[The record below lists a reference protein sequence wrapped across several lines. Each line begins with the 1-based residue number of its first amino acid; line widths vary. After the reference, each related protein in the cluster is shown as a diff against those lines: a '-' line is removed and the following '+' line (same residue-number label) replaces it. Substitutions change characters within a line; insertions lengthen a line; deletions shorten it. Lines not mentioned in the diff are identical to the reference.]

1 VTDQPHFR
9 FYPNAYADGDAFERS
24 DQTCD
29 VCEREAVWR
38 YTGEIY
44 MEGEPPM
51 VCARCMASG
60 ALRERLPAD
69 SYVMQDIVLEGADD
83 DLADEILLATPSVV
97 SINPFEWPVID
108 GEPLAYI
115 GVGDV
120 ASLKGNAKAHRA
132 IAEAFADLGEEG
144 GHPSHALVFKRLD
157 EDEYVAVIDMD

>member
-1 VTDQPHFR
+1 MSDQPYFR
-9 FYPNAYADGDAFERS
+9 FYPNAYADGDAFEHS
-24 DQTCD
+24 DERCD
-29 VCEREAVWR
+29 ICARAAVWR

-44 MEGEPPM
+44 MEGDPPS

-69 SYVMQDIVLEGADD
+69 SYVLQDIVLEGADD
-83 DLADEILLATPSVV
+83 DLADEILLATPSVA

-115 GVGDV
+115 GVGDA
-120 ASLKGNAKAHRA
+120 ASLKGNTKAQRA
-132 IAEAFADLGEEG
+132 IAEAFTDLGEDS

-157 EDEYVAVIDMD
+157 DDEYVAVIDMD